1 MKKPI
6 KSFIISLLAVGITVF
21 IAAIII
27 YITSDQ
33 TTNDFNCFYKQ
44 YHQTLN
50 EISRESMSSGDMAGV
65 VIAEIG
71 ISLSVSLDLMFSNFI
86 IILFSIVLICF
97 GSLLWHSSKP
107 IKGFAITTTI
117 LSIALLTSFFVLQWT
132 DDIFLQYVNYLLVT
146 PSLVNTITAIIIIVV
161 PLLVLMM
168 LAESIR
174 MLILLKR
181 KA

>member
-1 MKKPI
+1 MAEFRKESDLIGELNVPVDALYGVQSLRGFNNFK
-6 KSFIISLLAVGITVF
+6 IS
-21 IAAIII
+21 
-27 YITSDQ
+27 
-33 TTNDFNCFYKQ
+33 
-44 YHQTLN
+44 
-50 EISRESMSSGDMAGV
+50 GV
-65 VIAEIG
+65 PMNAYP
-71 ISLSVSLDLMFSNFI
+71 NF
-86 IILFSIVLICF
+86 
-97 GSLLWHSSKP
+97 

-132 DDIFLQYVNYLLVT
+132 DDIFLQYVNYLLIT